1 MEEICGSYTLPYGGE
16 APGSLTVKKEG
27 LFYIFEAELAGCTE
41 AVRVYADCGGESV
54 EIGCLTPR
62 GNGTAH
68 MKKRLSSTA
77 LKEMRIEKIDGFFA
91 AEELSYAPEPPSARE
106 PEQPLSESDG
116 WQPCE
121 DPGALFSDP
130 DARNSCRDVKGALMS
145 RGEAGLVKLAL
156 PIEFGKP
163 FLPMPVFTYGSWK
176 KLGGRGY
183 LVFSIRDG
191 RPVI

>member
-1 MEEICGSYTLPYGGE
+1 MEGLCGSYTLRCDDA
-16 APGSLTVKKEG
+16 APGTLTVKKEG
-27 LFYIFEAELAGCTE
+27 LFYIFEAELAPCGE
-41 AVRVYADCGGESV
+41 AVRVYADCGGVSK
-54 EIGCLTPR
+54 EIGCVTPCGGGKAR
-62 GNGTAH
+62 

-77 LKEMRIEKIDGFFA
+77 LKEMGIDKIDGFFA
-91 AEELSYAPEPPSARE
+91 ADELTSAPEQPSSHE
-106 PEQPLSESDG
+106 PEQPESDG

-156 PIEFGKP
+156 PLEFGKP
-163 FLPMPVFTYGSWK
+163 FLPMPIFTYGSWK